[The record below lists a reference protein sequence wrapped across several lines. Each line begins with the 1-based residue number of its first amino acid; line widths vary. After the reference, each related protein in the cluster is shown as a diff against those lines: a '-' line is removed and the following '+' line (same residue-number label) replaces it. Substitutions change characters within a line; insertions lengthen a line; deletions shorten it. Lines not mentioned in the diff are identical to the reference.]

1 MSIPQNNSIDSVQP
15 TAEGAQH
22 NNTAASTTT
31 RQGFKFSPEQKQL
44 MMDKFNAGL
53 HYPTNTEKDS
63 LAAMLGVSTESV
75 RYIFIR
81 ANK

>member
-1 MSIPQNNSIDSVQP
+1 MSLTPNNSINSGQP
-15 TAEGAQH
+15 TVEGSQH
-22 NNTAASTTT
+22 NNGTSTTT

-53 HYPTNTEKDS
+53 HYPTNSEKDS

-75 RYIFIR
+75 RYIPIP
-81 ANK
+81 ANP